1 VSGKRT
7 ARHESRIRP
16 RDRPLTVIV
25 EGREIQ
31 FQPREAA
38 MSSEIITPDPQP
50 TAGSTFDSERGLL
63 IAVLTMV
70 ILGVIGVFLVTA

>member
-1 VSGKRT
+1 
-7 ARHESRIRP
+7 
-16 RDRPLTVIV
+16 
-25 EGREIQ
+25 
-31 FQPREAA
+31 

-50 TAGSTFDSERGLL
+50 TAGSTFDSERRLL